1 MPSNAVEEKHS
12 VLLAKYGVGCAYLN
26 LVVASCALLFVAIAG
41 IIISLKLLRGDRSD
55 TKNRNNT
62 RIEPE
67 HKHTSD
73 YLELLIKAENDDPFA
88 QNTLGDMYYKGFGV
102 EKDYQKTVE

>member
-1 MPSNAVEEKHS
+1 M
-12 VLLAKYGVGCAYLN
+12 
-26 LVVASCALLFVAIAG
+26 AIAG

-102 EKDYQKTVE
+102 EKDYQKTVEWYQKSAEQGDEDAKKALHQLGK